1 MLHEVDRLDTKGIEK
16 IQFLFVFDFALQGL
30 GEGCSRGVGNSGWD
44 WSGSLVGERGLKFVL

>member
-30 GEGCSRGVGNSGWD
+30 GGKGAPVESETAVGIGVARL
-44 WSGSLVGERGLKFVL
+44 LVSAG